1 MLNRSNMKW
10 IRLHAPEGSIIFNA
24 GDYLQRITNDG
35 EAAEGQEHQEGEGTV
50 SVYMVSV
57 CMYRCIAPRS
67 FRLSLSLSLSRPSSL
82 SLSLSMLLL
91 LLAPRLPSLHVHCHH
106 CHRCHRSAPFVP
118 VRSDLCHVPH
128 RDHLRPHLR
137 WPAGCSVIPSTTHR
151 VTLPPRA
158 QWGVPRTSFPMA
170 VYLNEDVVLEP
181 LKCCGTTK

>member
-67 FRLSLSLSLSRPSSL
+67 FRLSLSLSFSTFL
-82 SLSLSMLLL
+82 SLSL
-91 LLAPRLPSLHVHCHH
+91 CCCCCCWHH
-106 CHRCHRSAPFVP
+106 AYHRCMCTATTATAATALLRSSRCDPISAT
-118 VRSDLCHVPH
+118 CHTATTC
-128 RDHLRPHLR
+128 DHTCAGLR
-137 WPAGCSVIPSTTHR
+137 
-151 VTLPPRA
+151 
-158 QWGVPRTSFPMA
+158 GVQ
-170 VYLNEDVVLEP
+170 
-181 LKCCGTTK
+181 